1 MKGKRLG
8 ELQDIDHEKFT
19 YVTNII
25 RGKGGKGLMGNPKGI
40 LQVLWERGFMDMSKD
55 VFTYYKLC
63 IREDKYGNIILEK
76 NLR

>member
-1 MKGKRLG
+1 
-8 ELQDIDHEKFT
+8 
-19 YVTNII
+19 
-25 RGKGGKGLMGNPKGI
+25 MGNPKGI